1 MNLGEREL
9 LALMSASVMIVVS
22 AWYVLLLLRNQVETV
37 IASWILGTAT
47 LSLSFGTYWTS
58 PKHTFAGNA
67 ANFGAAI
74 GCGAVLIVLLWL
86 KAKGRVKIGITPFQK
101 GCLSIAAMI
110 TVLWVVIILNRGTGT
125 LPNVLTQLLMLLSYV
140 MLYKKLW
147 HAKENKESFIL
158 WGGICLSSL
167 IGLRPAIM
175 SGEWQSVLY
184 CSLASLRT
192 AIVVILMLRLEHQ
205 KSSAVVT
212 A

>member
-1 MNLGEREL
+1 MNLSEREL
-9 LALMSASVMIVVS
+9 LALLSASIMIAAS
-22 AWYVLLLLRNQVETV
+22 AWYIYLLLSDQVETV

-58 PKHTFAGNA
+58 PKHTLAGNA
-67 ANFGAAI
+67 ANLGAMI
-74 GCGAVLIVLLWL
+74 GCGAILLVLLWL
-86 KAKGRVKIGITPFQK
+86 KAKGRVKIGITSFQK
-101 GCLSIAAMI
+101 GCLGIAGLIA
-110 TVLWVVIILNRGTGT
+110 VLWVVIILNRGTGT
-125 LPNVLTQLLMLLSYV
+125 LPNILTQILMLLSYV

-147 HAKENKESFIL
+147 HAQENKESFVL

-175 SGEWQSVLY
+175 SGEWQSILY

-192 AIVVILMLRLEHQ
+192 AIVVVLMLRLERRA
-205 KSSAVVT
+205 KRVVVT